1 MFFKTNTFF
10 FFWAL
15 LVFPKLWNYG
25 AKGISWGLNGQFSEL
40 SRIPL
45 IILIEENMKGK
56 LSTQGGDAC
65 LPLHSLLWFP
75 L

>member
-1 MFFKTNTFF
+1 MVERAFSGDLMDN
-10 FFWAL
+10 
-15 LVFPKLWNYG
+15 
-25 AKGISWGLNGQFSEL
+25 SEL

-45 IILIEENMKGK
+45 IILMEENMKGG
-56 LSTQGGDAC
+56 LPTQGGDAC